1 MYPKTGRLMMESV
14 TISDSDFKTIHNAL
28 CDLRWAVD
36 AMDHSIIK
44 TERFENIVAQF
55 EQGLKGAYAQD
66 NDAFDRKHDYY
77 YMFQQDNGL
86 KAIWSI
92 FSLPEH
98 GFLRDHP
105 WQGAKVLVYKGATA
119 QILGQTWGDLYRAA
133 DQVIERSGDQ
143 HHIFIEAFGKYA
155 TDNSMLTLTTG
166 S

>member
-1 MYPKTGRLMMESV
+1 MESV
-14 TISDSDFKTIHNAL
+14 TISDNDFKIIHNAL
-28 CDLRWAVD
+28 CELR
-36 AMDHSIIK
+36 SISDYCSDRTAAQINPII
-44 TERFENIVAQF
+44 ERF
-55 EQGLKGAYAQD
+55 EQGLKAAYAQD

-77 YMFQQDNGL
+77 YIFQQDNGL

-133 DQVIERSGDQ
+133 DEVIERSGDQ
-143 HHIFIEAFGKYA
+143 HHIFIEGFRPVA
-155 TDNSMLTLTTG
+155 NQPHQLRLTTG

>member
-1 MYPKTGRLMMESV
+1 MMESV
-14 TISDSDFKTIHNAL
+14 TISDNDFKTIHNAL

-36 AMDHSIIK
+36 AMDRNIFK

-55 EQGLKGAYAQD
+55 EKGLMAAYAQD

-77 YMFQQDNGL
+77 GRFRETNGL
-86 KAIWSI
+86 KTIWSVY
-92 FSLPEH
+92 SLHEH
-98 GFLRDHP
+98 GFLDNHP
-105 WQGAKVLVYKGATA
+105 WKGARVLVYKGATA

-133 DQVIERSGDQ
+133 DEVIERSGDT
-143 HHIFIEAFGKYA
+143 HHIFIEGFGKYA